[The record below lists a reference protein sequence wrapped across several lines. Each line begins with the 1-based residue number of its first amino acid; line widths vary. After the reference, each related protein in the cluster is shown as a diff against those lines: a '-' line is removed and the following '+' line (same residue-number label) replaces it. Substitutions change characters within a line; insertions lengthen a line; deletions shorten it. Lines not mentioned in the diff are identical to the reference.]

1 MHVVLACCIF
11 FAFNYLKYAVS
22 SQKDLSTDL
31 DGLMTQLQEA
41 EKELQQFNTK
51 QIKERLPLID
61 VN

>member
-1 MHVVLACCIF
+1 MHVVLACCII